1 MSLRPTFRFL
11 SILTISLSIFLLFP
25 AVIDF
30 IETKETYLFK
40 IAGISFATCL
50 PIWYLCRK
58 ATSFSNKDVFLVIVL
73 SWIIASIFGSLP
85 FYYSGFFTSYTNAL
99 FEAVSGVTTTGAT
112 ILNDVESLQKYFI
125 LEIISAVDWR
135 VGYCCIHNCTVAFVG
150 CIW

>member
-1 MSLRPTFRFL
+1 
-11 SILTISLSIFLLFP
+11 LSIFLLFP

-112 ILNDVESLQKYFI
+112 ILNDVESLPKVFYFGDHFCSG
-125 LEIISAVDWR
+125 LEGWVLLYSQLH
-135 VGYCCIHNCTVAFVG
+135 YCLCWVYLVKSFLM
-150 CIW
+150 